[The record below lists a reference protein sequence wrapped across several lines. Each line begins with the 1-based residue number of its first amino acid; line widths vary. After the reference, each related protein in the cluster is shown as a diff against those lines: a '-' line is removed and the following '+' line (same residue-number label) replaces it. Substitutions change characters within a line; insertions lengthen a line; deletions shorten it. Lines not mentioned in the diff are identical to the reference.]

1 MTTAAQRAAMARP
14 LRVAVSAI
22 VLLLGSGTV
31 LFHLIEGW
39 SWVDS
44 FYFTGVSIL
53 TIGYGDLT
61 PTHDLS
67 KILTVILGFGAVST
81 AFYAFTTIGQ
91 VTHERMGALQD
102 TLPFGER
109 TGPVRKDGK

>member
-1 MTTAAQRAAMARP
+1 MNQP
-14 LRVAVSAI
+14 VRVAIWAMI
-22 VLLLGSGTV
+22 LLLLAGTV
-31 LFHLIEGW
+31 LFHQIEGW

-67 KILTVILGFGAVST
+67 KILTVVLGFGAIST
-81 AFYAFTTIGQ
+81 AFYAFATIGAAINHRIS
-91 VTHERMGALQD
+91 TLGNK
-102 TLPFGER
+102 LPFAHANPIVKMKVKQPNTR
-109 TGPVRKDGK
+109 